1 MQTSVTAGSSIT
13 PRAGEQKRK
22 AGVRRIE
29 DPREE
34 LCMADAHISGG
45 GCLAIGASASG

>member
-1 MQTSVTAGSSIT
+1 MLPLGQ
-13 PRAGEQKRK
+13 GEQKRK
-22 AGVRRIE
+22 AGVRIE

-45 GCLAIGASASG
+45 GSLAIGASASG